1 MIVRTLFVKSE
12 YEYDFEPAFTEASEI
27 VPLPSVSVTVI
38 FPVEETSPDA
48 GLIVTVG
55 FVTIAGFTT
64 LSVTPPFTG
73 DGLVAE
79 LDEPSYQKVLR
90 DY

>member
-1 MIVRTLFVKSE
+1 MFVKSE
-12 YEYDFEPAFTEASEI
+12 YEYDFEPAFTKAAEI

-64 LSVTPPFTG
+64 VRVTPPATG

-79 LDEPSYQKVLR
+79 LDEPLYQKVPALPVI
-90 DY
+90 

>member
-1 MIVRTLFVKSE
+1 MFVKSE

-38 FPVEETSPDA
+38 FPVEETSPLA
-48 GLIVTVG
+48 GEIVTVG

-64 LSVTPPFTG
+64 VNVTAPVTG

-79 LDEPSYQKVLR
+79 QDEPSYQKVPAR
-90 DY
+90 PEIS